1 MSTEQNYSHAIL
13 EGLMER
19 RTILLTGE
27 IDEKEVNDT
36 RRRLLVLQT
45 RSNEPITLLIDS
57 AGGCTMSALHLC
69 DFMTTLMTAPIRGI
83 ALGNCK
89 SAATFI
95 MLHCNPRL
103 GTRHSRFLI
112 HSGSRKLSISINHTT
127 TEQVEQILRDSRTTE
142 KAILRLYMERL
153 TPREWEDTHPTEDE
167 RREFVEHM
175 IKRGD
180 QRFDYTLTAEE
191 ALKIGLIQEIV
202 PGKLDI
208 FPN

>member
-1 MSTEQNYSHAIL
+1 MSTEQSYSHIIL

-27 IDEKEVNDT
+27 IDEKETHDI

-69 DFMTTLMTAPIRGI
+69 DFMSTLMTAPIRGI

-103 GTRHSRFLI
+103 GTRYSRFLI
-112 HSGSRKLSISINHTT
+112 HSGSRKLSVSINHTT
-127 TEQVEQILRDSRTTE
+127 AEQVEQILQGNRRTE
-142 KAILRLYMERL
+142 KAILQLYMDRL
-153 TPREWEDTHPTEDE
+153 TPREWEVKRPPVKEQH
-167 RREFVEHM
+167 EFVEGL

-180 QRFDYTLTAEE
+180 QRFDYIMTAQE
-191 ALKIGLIQEIV
+191 ALEVGLIQEIV
-202 PGKLDI
+202 HDKLEI
-208 FPN
+208 FPA